1 MRLTQEQ
8 YDALTPYEENFST
21 MIRRGWTRL
30 PNRNCLDLFLSIYI
44 QVTGKPRTLNRSC
57 RRCIEN
63 LVLDMGKIYMADKEE
78 RINLENDRIMAEM
91 TIKEAKKP
99 QTKKK
104 TTKKKD
110 AVQPIEQS

>member
-1 MRLTQEQ
+1 MRLTEEQ
-8 YDALTPYEENFST
+8 FNVLTPYEEQFST
-21 MIRRGWTRL
+21 MIRRGWCRL

-44 QVTGKPRTLNRSC
+44 TVTGKPRTLNRSC

-63 LVLDMGKIYMADKEE
+63 LVLDMGKIYMKDKEE

-91 TIKEAKKP
+91 TIKDANAP
-99 QTKKK
+99 AKKK

-110 AVQPIEQS
+110 AVQPVEQS